1 MTASSNPLI
10 LAGAVGSPYSRKM
23 RAALRFRRIPF
34 RWVGA
39 MSPQVPGLPKPP
51 LPLMPILFFR
61 RAAEGSFQ
69 SAAEGSFQSAAEG
82 SSQSAAEG
90 WEATSDSTFMLQR
103 LEREYEGR
111 SIVPGDGAVAF
122 LDRLVEDYADEWVTK
137 QMFHYRWAIQENV
150 DNANKMLPRWNLG
163 IPEEMAAGFG
173 DTFGQRQI
181 DRLWVVGSNEVTRPL
196 IEGSYE
202 RLLDILERHLREHHF
217 VLGGRPGACDF
228 ALFGQLSQLIQ
239 VEPSSQRIARE
250 RAPRV
255 VAWCDIIE
263 DISGLEVSDGDW
275 VGRDALPG
283 GVSEL
288 LHEIGRTYAPFLLA
302 NAEALESGAAG
313 VETEIDGAAYTQKP
327 FPYQGKCLRWLREA
341 HQGLSEADRKGVDAA
356 LAGSGCEAL
365 FA

>member
-1 MTASSNPLI
+1 MSASREPLI
-10 LAGAVGSPYSRKM
+10 LAGVVGSPYSRKM

-39 MSPQVPGLPKPP
+39 MGPQVPGLPKPP
-51 LPLMPILFFR
+51 LPLMPILYFPL
-61 RAAEGSFQ
+61 
-69 SAAEGSFQSAAEG
+69 SAAEGSSQSAAEG
-82 SSQSAAEG
+82 SSQSAAEE

-103 LEREYEGR
+103 LEGEYEDR
-111 SIVPGDGAVAF
+111 SIVPGDGTVAF

-137 QMFHYRWAIQENV
+137 QMFHYRWAVQENV

-181 DRLWVVGSNEVTRPL
+181 DRLWVVGSNDVTRPL

-202 RLLDILERHLREHHF
+202 RLLDILERHLREHNF
-217 VLGGRPGACDF
+217 VLGGRPGAGDF
-228 ALFGQLSQLIQ
+228 ALFGQLSQLVQ

-263 DISGLEVSDGDW
+263 DISGLEVSDDDW
-275 VGRDALPG
+275 VGRDVLPR

-302 NAEALESGAAG
+302 NADALESGAER

-341 HQGLSEADRKGVDAA
+341 YEGLSEDDRKGVDAA
-356 LAGSGCEAL
+356 VVGTGCEPL